1 MNVSDTKLWT
11 KNFISISASNFFL
24 FLTFYFLLVT
34 LPIYVVEN
42 LNGEKSQ
49 AGLTTTVFLIS
60 AIVIRPF
67 AGRWIEKIGSRLILL
82 LSMVIFLTATI
93 LYFTAHSIQGLLLI
107 RFYHGIGFGMA
118 TTAAGAIAA
127 TNIPQSRRG
136 EGMGYF
142 ILSSTLAMVVGPYL
156 GLTALQTWGVDAMLQ
171 MGVIASIA
179 ALLAGLLIKTDKNYH
194 LLNKERKTL
203 SLKETLFE
211 GSALPIALVAAF
223 FAMVYSSIL
232 SFVSVHAHEM
242 GLGSISSYFFVV
254 YAVVLLLSRPFTGKW
269 FDRYGANV
277 IVYPAIIIFA
287 IGMFLLGTGHSAVL
301 FLMAAA
307 FAGLGW
313 GTLFPTF
320 QTIAIKA
327 ASPKRS
333 AIATATFLSV
343 FDIGIGVGSFLIGLV
358 AAEFSFSEI
367 YQYGSIYVLGGLF
380 LYYSLFA
387 RKQNPQEMVAQHK
400 VG

>member
-11 KNFISISASNFFL
+11 RNFISISFSNFFS

-60 AIVIRPF
+60 AIIIRPF
-67 AGRWIEKIGSRLILL
+67 AGRWIEKIGSKLILL
-82 LSMVIFLTATI
+82 ISLVIFLAASI
-93 LYFTAHSIQGLLLI
+93 LYFSANSIEGLLCI
-107 RFYHGIGFGMA
+107 RFFHGIGFGMA
-118 TTAAGAIAA
+118 TTAAGSIAA
-127 TNIPQSRRG
+127 SNIPETRRG

-142 ILSSTLAMVVGPYL
+142 ILSSTVAMVVGPYL
-156 GLTALQTWGVDAMLQ
+156 GLTALQYWGVHAMLM
-171 MGVIASIA
+171 MGVIASSA
-179 ALLAGLLIKTDKNYH
+179 ALLTGLSIKTVKRDFSTK
-194 LLNKERKTL
+194 KGKTL

-211 GSALPIALVAAF
+211 GSALPIALIAAF
-223 FAMVYSSIL
+223 FALVYSSIL

-242 GLGSISSYFFVV
+242 GLGNISSYFFVV

-269 FDRYGANV
+269 FDQYGANI
-277 IVYPAIIIFA
+277 IVYPAILIFS

-301 FLMAAA
+301 FLTAAA

-320 QTIAIKA
+320 QTIAIQA
-327 ASPKRS
+327 ASPNRS
-333 AIATATFLSV
+333 AMATATFLSI

-367 YQYGSIYVLGGLF
+367 YQYGSLYVLGGLF
-380 LYYSLFA
+380 LYYSLYT
-387 RKQNPQEMVAQHK
+387 RKQNQKRDIVKQK
-400 VG
+400 VI